1 LPQRI
6 AKTKKLCRLR
16 EMMRSIP
23 LVSPVISNIR
33 HAKNPL
39 QYWALRDEQ
48 ARNSFKKP
56 VARYAA
62 YAVGEPALQTW
73 YQVI

>member
-1 LPQRI
+1 
-6 AKTKKLCRLR
+6 
-16 EMMRSIP
+16 MMRSIP